1 MESIMIEKYS
11 SIVFDC
17 DGVLLNSNKLKS
29 DAFYKAALPYGEVA
43 ANALVS
49 YHVKNG
55 GVSRYIKFELF
66 LRDLIPKG
74 ALGPSIDELLNVYAT
89 EVRQSLLSCEVAKNL
104 AELREKTKSSD
115 WFIVSGGDQ
124 EELREVF
131 KLRGLETL
139 FNGGIYGSPLTKDEI
154 LTSLINSDKI
164 SESGVFLGDSKYDYL
179 AATKANLDFIF
190 VSDWSEFSGWET
202 YFDDKEISYAN
213 DLHELI

>member
-1 MESIMIEKYS
+1 MIEKYN

-29 DAFYKAALPYGEVA
+29 EAFYKAALPYGVEA

-49 YHVKNG
+49 YHMKNG

-74 ALGPSIDELLNVYAT
+74 ALGPSIDELLNVYAV
-89 EVRQSLLSCEVAKNL
+89 EVRQGLLTCEIAKGL
-104 AELREKTKSSD
+104 AELREKTITSD

-124 EELREVF
+124 QELREVF
-131 KLRGLETL
+131 RLRGLTSL
-139 FNGGIYGSPLTKDEI
+139 FNGGIYGSPSTKDEI
-154 LTSLINSDKI
+154 LESLIVSDKV
-164 SESGVFLGDSKYDYL
+164 SDSGLFLGDSKYDYL

-190 VSDWSEFSGWET
+190 VSDWSEFFEWDH
-202 YFDDKEISYAN
+202 YFSDKDIPVVSRLS
-213 DLHELI
+213 DLL

>member
-1 MESIMIEKYS
+1 MIEKYN

-29 DAFYKAALPYGEVA
+29 EAFFKAALPYGEEA
-43 ANALVS
+43 ASALVS
-49 YHVKNG
+49 YHIKNG

-74 ALGPSIDELLNVYAT
+74 ALGPSIDELLNVYAV
-89 EVRQSLLSCEVAKNL
+89 EVRQGLLTCEIAKGL
-104 AELREKTKSSD
+104 AELREKTIKSD

-124 EELREVF
+124 QELREVF
-131 KLRGLETL
+131 KLRGLASL
-139 FNGGIYGSPLTKDEI
+139 FNGGIYGSPSTKDEI
-154 LTSLINSDKI
+154 LKSLIVSDKV
-164 SESGVFLGDSKYDYL
+164 SDSGVFLGDSKYDYL

-190 VSDWSEFSGWET
+190 VSDWSEFSGWEA
-202 YFDDKEISYAN
+202 YFDDKEITYAN